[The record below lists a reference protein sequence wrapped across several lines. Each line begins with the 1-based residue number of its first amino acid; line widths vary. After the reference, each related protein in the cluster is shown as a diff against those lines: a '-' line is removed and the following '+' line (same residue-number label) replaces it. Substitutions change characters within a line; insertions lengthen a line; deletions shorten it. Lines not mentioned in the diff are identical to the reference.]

1 MQKISIVCF
10 DLRKCSIAQK
20 TAIQRR
26 LKGYKDYSNKGNYTY
41 KRKGVLHEVPN
52 LKLNKGV
59 ICVESKNKRKITSLL
74 RKGNASYKILNFYT
88 DKQVLH

>member
-1 MQKISIVCF
+1 MQEISIVYF
-10 DLRKCSIAQK
+10 DLRKCSTAQR

-26 LKGYKDYSNKGNYTY
+26 LKGYKDYSNKGNYNY
-41 KRKGVLHEVPN
+41 KRKGVLHEIPH

-74 RKGNASYKILNFYT
+74 KKENASYKILNFYT